1 MALCFNL
8 LSKTFCNMAKM
19 NESGKRDFVKQMIT
33 ILQQNTTLL
42 TDAGFDPTAKVTQL
56 QTELT
61 AADDAEG
68 RQTDAKAAAK
78 IATREATQTLKTA
91 YNDGS
96 ATVEIVAAYLG
107 KDHPLVQELRKLRK
121 SNGKSEKPSGEA

>member
-1 MALCFNL
+1 
-8 LSKTFCNMAKM
+8 MAKM
-19 NESGKRDFVKQMIT
+19 TESGKRDFVSQMIT

-68 RQTDAKAAAK
+68 RQIDAKAAAK
-78 IATREATQTLKTA
+78 FATREATQTLKTA

-96 ATVEIVAAYLG
+96 ATVEIIAGFLG

-121 SNGKSEKPSGEA
+121 SNGRPERPSSDA

>member
-1 MALCFNL
+1 
-8 LSKTFCNMAKM
+8 MAKM
-19 NESGKRDFVKQMIT
+19 NESGKRDFVQQMIT

-91 YNDGS
+91 YKDGS

-107 KDHPLVQELRKLRK
+107 EDHPLVQELRKLRK